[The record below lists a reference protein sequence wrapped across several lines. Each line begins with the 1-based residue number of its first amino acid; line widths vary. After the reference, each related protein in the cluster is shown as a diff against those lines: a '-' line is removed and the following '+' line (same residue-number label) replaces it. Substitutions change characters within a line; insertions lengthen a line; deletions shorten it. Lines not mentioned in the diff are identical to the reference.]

1 MTDPAS
7 NDSPGRPESVTKQPA
22 SMIPPVPKW
31 FHDGFHRFL
40 VPYLRRHFHAIAVDR
55 TTRPESA
62 LASGQPLLVYANHP
76 SWWDPLT
83 AHFLNRVLFPSRQ
96 LYAPIDAA
104 ALQNYKVFGKLGFY
118 GVQMKTTSGASAFL
132 KQSRAIL
139 DSPQAALWLTPEG
152 RFTDC
157 RDGEPELMP
166 GLSHLCSRMT
176 SGVTLPLA
184 LEYLFWDERLPVCLA
199 KFGTP
204 ISISEHADLDKPAWN
219 RLLTERLR
227 QTQSDLQTL
236 AIARSSK
243 PFDNLLAGTRGAG
256 VAYDSFRRIKSLLT
270 GQKFKAQHGEQFE

>member
-1 MTDPAS
+1 MTQPAS
-7 NDSPGRPESVTKQPA
+7 NDSPGKSPLVTV
-22 SMIPPVPKW
+22 PPVPAW

-55 TTRPESA
+55 STRPEST
-62 LASGQPLLVYANHP
+62 LADSQPLLVYANHP

-83 AHFLNRVLFPSRQ
+83 AHFMNRVVFPGRQ

-118 GVQMKTTSGASAFL
+118 GVQMNTTSGASAFL

-139 DSPQAALWLTPEG
+139 DAPGTALWLTPEG

-157 RDGEPELMP
+157 RDAEPALMP

-176 SGVTLPLA
+176 SGVTLPMA
-184 LEYLFWDERLPVCLA
+184 LEYVFWDERLPVCLV
-199 KFGTP
+199 KFGEP
-204 ISISEHADLDKPAWN
+204 IAIANHTELDKPAWN
-219 RLLTERLR
+219 ELLTDRLR
-227 QTQSDLQTL
+227 QTQANLQTL
-236 AIARSSK
+236 AIARSSE
-243 PFDNLLAGTRGAG
+243 PFENLLAGTRGAG
-256 VAYDSFRRIKSLLT
+256 VAYDSFRRIKSLVT